1 MNYLKKNDKIVL
13 TFFLEKKKISVFSG
27 ILIKIKKNTFS
38 ILKILQNYKI
48 IKIFFIKNPNLISI
62 KKYL

>member
-1 MNYLKKNDKIVL
+1 MIYLKKNDKIVL
-13 TFFLEKKKISVFSG
+13 TFFIEKKKISIFSG
-27 ILIKIKKNTFS
+27 VIFKIKKNTFS

-62 KKYL
+62 KKYI